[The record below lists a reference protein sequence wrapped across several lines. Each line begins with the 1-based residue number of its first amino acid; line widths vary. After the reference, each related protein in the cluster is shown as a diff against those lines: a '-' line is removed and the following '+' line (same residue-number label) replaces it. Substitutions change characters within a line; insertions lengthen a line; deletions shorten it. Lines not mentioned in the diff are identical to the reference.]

1 MFLKDLIFG
10 ILSKRIPMRFFLTH
24 FIVLLSFQFSTT
36 SFSQNPLES
45 VKNEIVQDP
54 YFKNASVGIQVI
66 DLATGE
72 VLVQNQEKTSL
83 IPASTTKLFTTAAAF
98 EMIGSEYQPKT
109 RIYYQGERTSTGV
122 LRGDVWVRGGGDA
135 ALGSR
140 YYTENE
146 TAFLDIWAD
155 TLYKMGL
162 RKIEG
167 AVIGD
172 GSEFG
177 YNGAPDGWSWS
188 DMGNYYGAGPA
199 GLSIYDNMLKY
210 YFKVNSVLGAVP
222 ILTKTFPEIEG
233 FRFYNYISGSKARGD
248 NSYIYG
254 APYSLDR
261 FGTGYLQMNSS
272 IMVKGSLPDPE
283 LQFAVELTKALQ
295 KRGIEVREKAKG
307 ARSMNLTAA
316 WKRYA
321 TNHQLVYT
329 NTGSTVNSLAYWVNQ
344 QSVNFFAEQLIC
356 LVGYHKNGDGSTDN
370 GLRQMSQYW
379 NTRINTAG
387 LYLKDGSGLS
397 RSNGISAE
405 HFCSL
410 LSFMHQSKNK
420 DVFLVTLPV
429 AGISGTLAT
438 VCKNQAGHGRIIAK
452 SGTMS
457 RIKSYA
463 GYVETKSGK
472 ELAFAIIVNNY
483 NCSNAYLMNKIEKF
497 MNTMAIQ

>member
-1 MFLKDLIFG
+1 MKFSFFQISILLLLQLSASFG
-10 ILSKRIPMRFFLTH
+10 FAQS
-24 FIVLLSFQFSTT
+24 S
-36 SFSQNPLES
+36 LEL
-45 VKNEIVQDP
+45 VKNEIVNDA
-54 YFKNASVGIQVI
+54 YLKNASVGIQVI
-66 DLATGE
+66 DLATGN

-83 IPASTTKLFTTAAAF
+83 LPASTTKLFSTASAF
-98 EMIGSEYQPKT
+98 EMIGAEYETKT
-109 RIYYQGERTSTGV
+109 RIYFQGEISTAGV
-122 LRGDVWVRGGGDA
+122 LNGDVWIRGGGDA

-146 TAFLDIWAD
+146 TEFLDLWAD
-155 TLYKMGL
+155 TLYKLGL
-162 RKIEG
+162 RKVKG
-167 AVIGD
+167 SVVGD

-177 YNGAPDGWSWS
+177 YAGAPDGWSWS

-222 ILTKTFPEIEG
+222 VLVKTFPVVEG
-233 FRFYNYISGSKARGD
+233 FRFNNYISGSKARGD

-261 FGTGYLQMNSS
+261 FGTGYLQMNTTM
-272 IMVKGSLPDPE
+272 MVKGSLPDPE

-295 KRGIEVREKAKG
+295 KRGIEVSGMSKG
-307 ARSMNLTAA
+307 ARSLSLTAA
-316 WKRYA
+316 WKRYSKD
-321 TNHQLVYT
+321 HQLVYT
-329 NTGSTVNSLAYWVNQ
+329 NVGSSIKSIAHWTNQ
-344 QSVNFFAEQLIC
+344 KSVNFFAEQLVC

-370 GLRQMSQYW
+370 GLRQMNQYW
-379 NTRINTAG
+379 NTRINTSG

-405 HFCSL
+405 HFCEL
-410 LSFMHQSKNK
+410 LNFMNRSKNK
-420 DVFLVTLPV
+420 DVFRSTLPI
-429 AGISGTLAT
+429 AGVSGTLSD
-438 VCKNQAGHGRIIAK
+438 VCRNQTAHGRVFAK

-472 ELAFAIIVNNY
+472 QLAFAIIFNNY
-483 NCSNAYLMNKIEKF
+483 NCSNAYLMKKIEKF
-497 MNTMAIQ
+497 MNTMAAE